1 MVATSTRE
9 REINP
14 WLVLLVLCLGF
25 FMIMLDTTIVNVAL
39 PSMLGG
45 LHASLDQIVWVVNAY
60 LLAYS
65 ALLIPAGRLGDIFGQ
80 RNLFAVGL
88 VVFTLSSVACGISQN
103 PGEIIAARVVQGI
116 GGALLTPQ
124 TLTIISAIF
133 PAEKRGAAMGIWGSV
148 IGLSTVAGPTIG
160 GVLVTEESWRWIFF
174 VNVPIGIAALVGT
187 ARIVPDVRPAGRKHS
202 MDWAG
207 VILVSIGLFLIVFGL
222 VEGQRYNWGKF
233 WGPITIPEVMILGAI
248 VLAALVVWERRA
260 AEPVLP
266 SALLRNR
273 NYSVLISIQA
283 LIAFGMLGISLPLIL
298 VFQSALGMSALR
310 AGLTLVPFSL
320 ATMVSAPL
328 AGRLADKLGAKYLLM
343 IGTGIFALGIFLLIP
358 ATSASAHLTS
368 FILPLVV
375 GGLGLGMCMAPLTAE
390 AMRQVQPQQLG
401 AASGLLN
408 TSRQVG
414 GLIGTATVTAILQGS
429 LATHLSS
436 QARSTAATLPSAER
450 NGFIQAFSHAS
461 AGGLQ
466 LAPGQTGAKLPAAS
480 SPGEAAIIARAA
492 HDVFVIGLTDAAKVT
507 LWVPAAVVAACVVC
521 CLAIRSRRSL
531 AAEAAAAPAPSAT
544 AEAATP
550 ASAAAAAPAPAGA
563 DAPATASESAPSPA
577 GS

>member
-1 MVATSTRE
+1 VATSTRE

-39 PSMLGG
+39 PAMLAG

-80 RNLFAVGL
+80 RNLFAIGL
-88 VVFTLSSVACGISQN
+88 VIFTLASVACGLSQN
-103 PGEIIAARVVQGI
+103 PGEIITARVVQGV

-124 TLTIISAIF
+124 TLTLISAIF

-160 GVLVTEESWRWIFF
+160 GVLVTEASWRWIFF
-174 VNVPIGIAALVGT
+174 VNVPIGIVALIGT
-187 ARIVPDVRPAGRKHS
+187 ARIVPDLRPGRTHS
-202 MDWAG
+202 MDWLG
-207 VILVSIGLFLIVFGL
+207 VTLTSVGLFLIVFGL
-222 VEGQRYNWGKF
+222 VEGQRYNWGTF
-233 WGPITIPEVMILGAI
+233 WGPLTIPEVMILGGI
-248 VLAALVVWERRA
+248 VLAALMVWEWRA
-260 AEPVLP
+260 KEPVLP
-266 SALLRNR
+266 PALLRNR
-273 NYSVLISIQA
+273 NYSVLIFIQA

-298 VFQSALGMSALR
+298 DWQSGLGMTALR

-328 AGRLADKLGAKYLLM
+328 AGKLADRLGAKYLLM
-343 IGTGIFALGIFLLIP
+343 IGTGLFAAGIVLLIP
-358 ATSASAHLTS
+358 ATTTGAHETS

-414 GLIGTATVTAILQGS
+414 GLIGTAVVTAILQGS
-429 LATHLSS
+429 LATHLAS
-436 QARSTAATLPSAER
+436 QARSTAASLSLPAAARDS
-450 NGFIQAFSHAS
+450 FIQAFSHAS

-466 LAPGQTGAKLPAAS
+466 LAPGQAGTKLPAGS
-480 SPGEAAIIARAA
+480 SPAATAVIARAA
-492 HDVFVIGLTDAAKVT
+492 HDVFVIGLTDASKVT
-507 LWVPAAVVAACVVC
+507 LWVPAAVVAACVIC
-521 CLAIRSRRSL
+521 CLAIQSRRSL
-531 AAEAAAAPAPSAT
+531 AAGTAAAPVAETAAT
-544 AEAATP
+544 AAAEPETAP
-550 ASAAAAAPAPAGA
+550 AQQASAEAG
-563 DAPATASESAPSPA
+563 APATAGGSAAA